1 MHYCREPGI
10 QALVFIWKLLCLKLK
25 QSTGWKRQED
35 TFSKQLNMKKESVTM
50 KRRCICVLLVVLVL
64 ASCMISG
71 CGNLQ
76 DNQEVSSREK
86 TRNQAAFIK
95 ESMADT
101 KDAELMRA
109 IEGIEQFR
117 ATIIDMR
124 SDDIN
129 IRRFNNQPHA

>member
-10 QALVFIWKLLCLKLK
+10 QALVFIRKLLCLKLK
-25 QSTGWKRQED
+25 QSTGWKRQEG

-76 DNQEVSSREK
+76 DNQEVSSRET
-86 TRNQAAFIK
+86 TRNQAAYVK
-95 ESMADT
+95 ESMADA

-129 IRRFNNQPHA
+129 IRRFNNQPHI

>member
-1 MHYCREPGI
+1 
-10 QALVFIWKLLCLKLK
+10 
-25 QSTGWKRQED
+25 
-35 TFSKQLNMKKESVTM
+35 M

-86 TRNQAAFIK
+86 TRNQAIFIK
-95 ESMADT
+95 ESMADA

-129 IRRFNNQPHA
+129 IRRFNNQPHI